1 MGNNIPNN
9 LTTCASIPNSM
20 IATMS
25 SPNGTTTN
33 GPAGNGGNG
42 GAGSGANGS
51 SNGPPS
57 TPATPTNNCQSI
69 RYCWE
74 ADKVKTL
81 IRLRAELSPLFTG
94 KRNASKYAWAVV
106 ERELSVPLP
115 ISKIIKKWNNLLQ
128 EYKKM
133 FVCDVLNVEFNEL
146 K

>member
-1 MGNNIPNN
+1 MSLSMNSGGNTMVNSIGNSIGGVVGIVSNGGGMIVTQNGGGPIGNGNGNIISGNNHNNNNNGNNMGN
-9 LTTCASIPNSM
+9 
-20 IATMS
+20 
-25 SPNGTTTN
+25 
-33 GPAGNGGNG
+33 
-42 GAGSGANGS
+42 
-51 SNGPPS
+51 S
-57 TPATPTNNCQSI
+57 TPATPTQNCQSI

-128 EYKKM
+128 EYK
-133 FVCDVLNVEFNEL
+133 E
-146 K
+146 